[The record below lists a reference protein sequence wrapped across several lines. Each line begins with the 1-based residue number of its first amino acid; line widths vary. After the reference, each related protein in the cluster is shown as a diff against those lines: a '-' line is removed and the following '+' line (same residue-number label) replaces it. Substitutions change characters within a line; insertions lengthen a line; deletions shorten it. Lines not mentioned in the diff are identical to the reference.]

1 MTEYTRQVLS
11 YQLER
16 REITDVDKNAP
27 LSVQRD
33 EGTSWRSTLGQTLT
47 WDRRDSVLDPREG
60 FLLELDTDVAGLG
73 GNVRFVRAQ
82 TEGRY
87 YLPLDGNGDYTFVI
101 GAGGGAMQ
109 GLGQDTRISD
119 RFMLGGDSFRGFE
132 FGGIGPRKG
141 RYALG
146 GRYFAKGVAEV
157 RFPLGLPEEFDVRGR
172 LFADFGTLWGADG
185 PDSGADDDKGSI
197 RVSVGPGV
205 TWNSP
210 LGLINIDLGYAVRK
224 KDYDRTELLNF
235 SIGTTF

>member
-1 MTEYTRQVLS
+1 MGGCLEPAGACRSPTGPSRDRAGRRLS
-11 YQLER
+11 RAGPGPGYL
-16 REITDVDKNAP
+16 V
-27 LSVQRD
+27 
-33 EGTSWRSTLGQTLT
+33 
-47 WDRRDSVLDPREG
+47 
-60 FLLELDTDVAGLG
+60 GLG
-73 GNVRFVRAQ
+73 LSRLRPANGGRAS
-82 TEGRY
+82 GAC
-87 YLPLDGNGDYTFVI
+87 
-101 GAGGGAMQ
+101 AGGRA
-109 GLGQDTRISD
+109 
-119 RFMLGGDSFRGFE
+119 LGGGRRG
-132 FGGIGPRKG
+132 G
-141 RYALG
+141 RCALG

-157 RFPLGLPEEFDVRGR
+157 RFPLGLPGEFDVRGR